1 VQTAVHERNWLNQ
14 EPAEGFAEVLT
25 AFNNSTLQLQQA
37 YIALQVKFAALN
49 RKLEEAN
56 RELNHKVEEL
66 SEVKEYLNSI
76 LQSVTNGVIAQD
88 RNGAV
93 TAFNTAAEQI
103 TGMQSADVVGKQYDE
118 IFETGFTASPEAD
131 LAHSNYITRDMKV
144 KGGVAIPVRES
155 TSCTRDSRGRI
166 TGAVKI
172 FEDLTEL
179 RDLEEQARRQD
190 RLAALGQMSATVA
203 HEIRNPLGG
212 IEGFAS
218 LLIRDFEPDD
228 PRLRLVQKIQEGS
241 RSLNRIVSELLMFT
255 RPVKLKYQR
264 VEAAELLENVFGFLT
279 EDLQKANIKLHKKFI
294 RKRLALWGDVE
305 QLKQVI
311 LNVALNAVQAM
322 PNGGVLKVTLK
333 KHEPS
338 PSRKFSDHRNGS
350 QIVIAVKDSGPG
362 IQEHEIPLIFNPF
375 YTTKEKGTGLGLAIA
390 SKIVEAHNGRIF
402 ASNSPDG
409 GAVFAISLPLS
420 Q

>member
-1 VQTAVHERNWLNQ
+1 
-14 EPAEGFAEVLT
+14 
-25 AFNNSTLQLQQA
+25 
-37 YIALQVKFAALN
+37 
-49 RKLEEAN
+49 
-56 RELNHKVEEL
+56 
-66 SEVKEYLNSI
+66 
-76 LQSVTNGVIAQD
+76 
-88 RNGAV
+88 
-93 TAFNTAAEQI
+93 
-103 TGMQSADVVGKQYDE
+103 
-118 IFETGFTASPEAD
+118 
-131 LAHSNYITRDMKV
+131 MKV
-144 KGGVAIPVRES
+144 KGGSAIPVRES

-166 TGAVKI
+166 TGTVKI

-218 LLIRDFEPDD
+218 LLIRDFEPGD

-255 RPVKLKYQR
+255 RPVKLKYQHI
-264 VEAAELLENVFGFLT
+264 EAADLLENAFGFLT
-279 EDLQKANIKLHKKFI
+279 EDLQTTRIKLQKKFN
-294 RKRLALWGDVE
+294 RKPLALWGDAE

-311 LNVALNAVQAM
+311 LNIALNAIQAM
-322 PNGGVLKVTLK
+322 PDGGILRVTCGKREL
-333 KHEPS
+333 PS
-338 PSRKFSDHRNGS
+338 PSQKFSERRNGN
-350 QIVIAVKDSGPG
+350 QIIIAVKDSGPG

-390 SKIVEAHNGRIF
+390 SKIIEAHNGGIS
-402 ASNSPDG
+402 ASNSPEG